1 MAFSKKTWLDRIA
14 EYPTRRRL
22 KKSDGT
28 DEIVSVSRE
37 EGAIS
42 QEGDAFSAAN
52 MNDLEDRVASE
63 FNSLNI
69 NMTRHW
75 KKADNSNVEWLGLTY
90 NADAYNPDGI
100 RGAFEIWLNFLDNT
114 KAVLG
119 FNDAHIWFNYF
130 INDQWFTRWVK

>member
-1 MAFSKKTWLDRIA
+1 MGQVLFSLI
-14 EYPTRRRL
+14 
-22 KKSDGT
+22 
-28 DEIVSVSRE
+28 
-37 EGAIS
+37 IS
-42 QEGDAFSAAN
+42 S
-52 MNDLEDRVASE
+52 SP
-63 FNSLNI
+63 SLNI

-90 NADAYNPDGI
+90 NADAYNPDGT
-100 RGAFEIWLNFLDNT
+100 RGAFEIWLNFLDNA